1 MSGARPFTRLLL
13 STGDQLDVAGAL
25 EEVEKPLQN
34 AARSSPGTLARL
46 TDAVS
51 GEWVCVNP
59 THVVTLMPAPEE
71 SGGVLPRSSPPR
83 RRRARVGGVKPR
95 RKARMAHFKC
105 LACKARVWRDGNPAD
120 HLRDLCPGCG
130 GPLDP
135 VARAED
141 IIGFRA
147 LRRRPHARRSIA
159 DEVREAIAHNDA
171 ARVRR
176 LRSKEQPDRP
186 T

>member
-71 SGGVLPRSSPPR
+71 SGGVLPGSPS
-83 RRRARVGGVKPR
+83 AGVP
-95 RKARMAHFKC
+95 
-105 LACKARVWRDGNPAD
+105 
-120 HLRDLCPGCG
+120 PGST
-130 GPLDP
+130 P
-135 VARAED
+135 
-141 IIGFRA
+141 
-147 LRRRPHARRSIA
+147 
-159 DEVREAIAHNDA
+159 
-171 ARVRR
+171 
-176 LRSKEQPDRP
+176 P
-186 T
+186 TR